1 MLLYQIL
8 AQLIGCAGLKGPDS
22 RGESQA
28 CELLYGS
35 SLTAST
41 QLRPSAP
48 IQASV
53 LVVVVNQVCFMGEL
67 KMCDAVP
74 GGRSELGLITVA

>member
-48 IQASV
+48 IQPSV
-53 LVVVVNQVCFMGEL
+53 VVVVNQVCFMGEL

-74 GGRSELGLITVA
+74 GVRSELGLITVA